1 MTHTFLCSSIILC
14 LQVKFAFH
22 FIKTQMLQMGKGG
35 GCPFTFYQ
43 LLKIKFY
50 IGWNKRQTVTLCAD
64 GKNHNYCQMKFEFK
78 QIIT

>member
-22 FIKTQMLQMGKGG
+22 FIKTQMLQLGKGG
-35 GCPFTFYQ
+35 GGGGGFHFNQ

-50 IGWNKRQTVTLCAD
+50 IGWNKRQTVTLC
-64 GKNHNYCQMKFEFK
+64 KWEKIT
-78 QIIT
+78 IIVR